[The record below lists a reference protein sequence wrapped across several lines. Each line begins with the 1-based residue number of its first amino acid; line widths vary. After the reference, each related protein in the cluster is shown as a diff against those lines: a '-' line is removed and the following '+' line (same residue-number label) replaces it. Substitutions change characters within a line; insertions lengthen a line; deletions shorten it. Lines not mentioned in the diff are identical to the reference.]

1 MSDSS
6 FKSNLQDAFNS
17 DDNNKIIV
25 ASVNGVT
32 ISAYVFLALFII
44 FSFVTAAILIKCG
57 TDDDNTGYVG
67 VAVTTLMMGLV
78 AGVLMGIL
86 LYYIMRARR
95 KVKGEITSADIS
107 SVYDLNL
114 DLDM

>member
-1 MSDSS
+1 MSDST

-17 DDNNKIIV
+17 DDNNQILA

-32 ISAYVFLALFII
+32 ISAYVFLALFTI

-57 TDDDNTGYVG
+57 TDEDNTGYVG

-78 AGVLMGIL
+78 AGILMGIL

-95 KVKGEITSADIS
+95 KVKGQIATADMNDI
-107 SVYDLNL
+107 YDLNL
-114 DLDM
+114 DDM